1 MGVMKTHDKKRLAAF
16 WALYNIEKGKYSNVA
31 FEESTKG
38 LAGSELA
45 FARELVFGTL
55 KLNLKLDYAINYL
68 KDKRARIKLKD
79 RILLRLGLYQLDYM
93 DSVPDYAAVNET
105 IAIAKK
111 LVKNKVGLIN
121 AILRGYIRKKQEIED
136 SIDDLPYIE
145 RLAVRYSYPIWFVQ
159 EVLNDEVNSSCNKK
173 VPINL
178 YFERFSDLL

>member
-68 KDKRARIKLKD
+68 KDKRA
-79 RILLRLGLYQLDYM
+79 
-93 DSVPDYAAVNET
+93 
-105 IAIAKK
+105 
-111 LVKNKVGLIN
+111 
-121 AILRGYIRKKQEIED
+121 
-136 SIDDLPYIE
+136 
-145 RLAVRYSYPIWFVQ
+145 
-159 EVLNDEVNSSCNKK
+159 
-173 VPINL
+173 
-178 YFERFSDLL
+178 